1 MAISDITIEIAALGY
16 ASLAMTTTRNEIRI
30 MTTQETIELFDKY
43 VIANYGRLPRV
54 IVKGEG
60 CYLYD
65 ADGNKILDMFPG
77 WAVSAIG
84 HCHPKVVEALRRQAG
99 ELLHIDNTFYS
110 EPQGKLAQLLSERAF
125 GGKCFFCNSG
135 AEANEAALKLA
146 RLHTSPEKYKFITAE
161 GSFHGRTF
169 ATVTATAQPKYH
181 EGFLPLL
188 PGFVYVPFNDIAAL
202 ESAFND
208 EVAAVMVEPI
218 QGEGGINVATAEY
231 LQTIRRLCDEKGA
244 VMILDEVQT
253 GLGRTGKW
261 FGYQHFDIE
270 PDIITMAKALGGGV
284 AIGAMMARDEIA
296 SSLVPGKHAST
307 FGGNALAC
315 AAGVAVIEAIEEENL
330 LQNAAELGQ
339 YIQDKLEQLQQ
350 KHSIIDSVRGIGLMI
365 GVQLTSQGKDI
376 VDKCLDNGVRINCTS
391 NTVLRFMPPMIA
403 TKSQIDQAIE
413 ILDTVLTE

>member
-1 MAISDITIEIAALGY
+1 
-16 ASLAMTTTRNEIRI
+16 

-60 CYLYD
+60 CYMYD
-65 ADGNKILDMFPG
+65 VDGNKILDMFPG

-84 HCHPKVVEALRRQAG
+84 HCHPRVVDALRKQAG

-110 EPQGKLAQLLSERAF
+110 EQQGELAKLLSERAF

-146 RLHTSPEKYKFITAE
+146 RLHTSQEKYKFITAE

-188 PGFVYVPFNDIAAL
+188 PGFVYVPFNDISAL
-202 ESAFND
+202 ESAFSD
-208 EVAAVMVEPI
+208 EVAAVLVEPI
-218 QGEGGINVATAEY
+218 QGEGGINVATTEY
-231 LQTIRRLCDEKGA
+231 LQAIRRLCDEKGA

-253 GLGRTGKW
+253 GMGRTGKW
-261 FGYQHFDIE
+261 FGYQHFDVE
-270 PDIITMAKALGGGV
+270 PDIITLAKALGGGV
-284 AIGAMMARDEIA
+284 AIGAMMAREEIA
-296 SSLVPGKHAST
+296 ASLVPGKHAST
-307 FGGNALAC
+307 FGGNCLAC
-315 AAGVAVIEAIEEENL
+315 AAGVSVIKAIEEDNL
-330 LQNAAELGQ
+330 LENAAELGQ
-339 YIQDKLEQLQQ
+339 YINGKLEQLKQ

-365 GVQLTSQGKDI
+365 GVQLNGPGKDI
-376 VDKCLDNGVRINCTS
+376 VDKCLEMGVRINCTN
-391 NTVLRFMPPMIA
+391 NTVLRLMPPMIA
-403 TKSQIDQAIE
+403 TKDQIDQAIE
-413 ILDTVLTE
+413 ILDTVLKEGE

>member
-1 MAISDITIEIAALGY
+1 
-16 ASLAMTTTRNEIRI
+16 

-43 VIANYGRLPRV
+43 VIANYGRLARV

-65 ADGNKILDMFPG
+65 ADGNQILDMFPG
-77 WAVSAIG
+77 WAVSGIG

-110 EPQGKLAQLLSERAF
+110 EPQGRLAQLLSERAF

-146 RLHTSPEKYKFITAE
+146 RLHTRQEKYKFITAE

-188 PGFVYVPFNDIAAL
+188 PGFVYVPFNDIEAL

-208 EVAAVMVEPI
+208 EVAAVMIEPI

-231 LQTIRRLCDEKGA
+231 LQTIRRLCDENGA

-253 GLGRTGKW
+253 GIGRTGKW
-261 FGYQHFDIE
+261 FAYQHFDVE

-284 AIGAMMARDEIA
+284 AIGAWPR
-296 SSLVPGKHAST
+296 
-307 FGGNALAC
+307 
-315 AAGVAVIEAIEEENL
+315 
-330 LQNAAELGQ
+330 
-339 YIQDKLEQLQQ
+339 
-350 KHSIIDSVRGIGLMI
+350 R
-365 GVQLTSQGKDI
+365 
-376 VDKCLDNGVRINCTS
+376 
-391 NTVLRFMPPMIA
+391 
-403 TKSQIDQAIE
+403 
-413 ILDTVLTE
+413 

>member
-1 MAISDITIEIAALGY
+1 
-16 ASLAMTTTRNEIRI
+16 
-30 MTTQETIELFDKY
+30 MTTQETIDLFNKY

-77 WAVSAIG
+77 WAVSALG
-84 HCHPKVVEALRRQAG
+84 HCHPKVVDAIRKQVG
-99 ELLHIDNTFYS
+99 ELIHIDNTFYS
-110 EPQGKLAQLLSERAF
+110 EPQGKLAKLLSERAF

-146 RLHTSPEKYKFITAE
+146 RLHTAKEKYKFITAE

-188 PGFVYVPFNDIAAL
+188 PGFVYVPFNDIKAL

-231 LQTIRRLCDEKGA
+231 LEAIRGLCDRNGA

-253 GLGRTGKW
+253 GMGRTGKW
-261 FGYQHFDIE
+261 FGYQQYDVE

-284 AIGAMMARDEIA
+284 AIGAMMAKEEIA
-296 SSLVPGKHAST
+296 ASLVPGKHAST
-307 FGGNALAC
+307 FGGNCLAC
-315 AAGVAVIEAIEEENL
+315 AAGIAVIEAIEQENL
-330 LQNAAELGQ
+330 LANAIELGR
-339 YIQDKLEQLQQ
+339 YIKEKLEQLKQ
-350 KHSIIDSVRGIGLMI
+350 KHFVIDSVRGIGCMI
-365 GVQLTSQGKDI
+365 GIQLTGPGSKI
-376 VDKCLDNGVRINCTS
+376 VDRCLEKGLRINCTTG
-391 NTVLRFMPPMIA
+391 TVLRFMPPMIA
-403 TKSQIDQAIE
+403 TKEQIDQAIE
-413 ILDTVLTE
+413 ILDNVLSEND